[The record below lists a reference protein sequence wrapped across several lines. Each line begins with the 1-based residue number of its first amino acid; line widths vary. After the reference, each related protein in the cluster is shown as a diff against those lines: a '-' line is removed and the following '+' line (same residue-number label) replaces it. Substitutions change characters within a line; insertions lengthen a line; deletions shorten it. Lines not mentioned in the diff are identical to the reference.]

1 MHDTRANKME
11 EGHHT
16 IQAKKRAIHDDTHIW
31 GKTDPTYGGNPPLIP
46 NGEEETAPEAVL
58 VVRFEGEKVL
68 VDLTRGREVRCY
80 QQPKD
85 EQLHLWWQRLHFF
98 ALRSACL
105 EKNSRTGP
113 VIVQS

>member
-1 MHDTRANKME
+1 MVGT
-11 EGHHT
+11 
-16 IQAKKRAIHDDTHIW
+16 
-31 GKTDPTYGGNPPLIP
+31 

-98 ALRSACL
+98 DLRGACL
-105 EKNSRTGP
+105 EKHARTGP
-113 VIVQS
+113 RIVQSYDDPVPERERRRAKVSLNGMTKQYSN

>member
-1 MHDTRANKME
+1 M
-11 EGHHT
+11 
-16 IQAKKRAIHDDTHIW
+16 
-31 GKTDPTYGGNPPLIP
+31 
-46 NGEEETAPEAVL
+46 NGEEVTAPEAVL

-98 ALRSACL
+98 ALRGACL
-105 EKNSRTGP
+105 EKNARTGP
-113 VIVQS
+113 NCAKLTTTRCLNGSVEELSSLNCMTKQYSTTIKYSNN